1 MTQIRQATPPVSC
14 TAMLVYGFVVNYKE
28 AHDGNSPT
36 VRQIAAG
43 IDRSYHSAVPAWL
56 VELER
61 AGLVRLR
68 RGGKA
73 RRITAICVTG
83 AKWLPPPNGAIASNN
98 QEGDHDTA

>member
-1 MTQIRQATPPVSC
+1 MTIQRITPPVPAA
-14 TAMLVYGFVVNYKE
+14 AMDVYEFVVAYKQ

-61 AGLVRLR
+61 AGLVQLK
-68 RGGKA
+68 RGGKS

-83 AKWLPPPNGAIASNN
+83 GKWLPPQNGAIAPNN
-98 QEGDHDTA
+98 QEGDHAAT